1 MKCALSLHF
10 FACGWMLLY
19 KYHSEGDDSIDFGSD
34 QFGSFYVESLYA
46 MSTTISTVGYGDI
59 SGYQSNEGKW
69 ALEMSYLI
77 IIMSLGIIMFS
88 YIVNEIL
95 SYRRLETVQKM
106 VKDSV
111 YSIKIYLNEI
121 SEQIEN

>member
-1 MKCALSLHF
+1 MT
-10 FACGWMLLY
+10 
-19 KYHSEGDDSIDFGSD
+19 
-34 QFGSFYVESLYA
+34 
-46 MSTTISTVGYGDI
+46 TTISTVGYGDI

-69 ALEMSYLI
+69 ALEMIYLI